1 MRPMKKIV
9 ARAFYWGLAGL
20 LIGPAFVYSLMLL
33 VLYRDPRCAPGGT
46 GMCQL
51 DIWINLIFGVIFGFV
66 LFFAV
71 SFVRGLLRGRAAG
84 S

>member
-1 MRPMKKIV
+1 MKRIV

-46 GMCQL
+46 GICQL
-51 DIWINLIFGVIFGFV
+51 DIWINLTLGVIFGFL
-66 LFFAV
+66 LFFV
-71 SFVRGLLRGRAAG
+71 VTLVRGMLRQRRAAG
-84 S
+84 

>member
-1 MRPMKKIV
+1 MKEIV
-9 ARAFYWGLAGL
+9 ARALAWGVAGM

-51 DIWINLIFGVIFGFV
+51 DIGINLTMGVIVGFA
-66 LFFAV
+66 LFFIV
-71 SFVRGLLRGRAAG
+71 SLVRGVLRRRNGN
-84 S
+84 

>member
-1 MRPMKKIV
+1 MKEIV
-9 ARAFYWGLAGL
+9 NRAFRWGIAGM

-46 GMCQL
+46 GMCHL
-51 DIWINLIFGVIFGFV
+51 DVWINLTLGVIFGFV

-71 SFVRGLLRGRAAG
+71 SFVRGVLRRQRERA
-84 S
+84 

>member
-1 MRPMKKIV
+1 MKEIFTRAV
-9 ARAFYWGLAGL
+9 AWGVAGM
-20 LIGPAFVYSLMLL
+20 LIGPAIVYSLMLI

-46 GMCQL
+46 GVCQL
-51 DIWINLIFGVIFGFV
+51 DIWINLILGVIFGFV

-71 SFVRGLLRGRAAG
+71 SFVRGLVRGRATG

>member
-1 MRPMKKIV
+1 MKEIV
-9 ARAFYWGLAGL
+9 SRAFRWGVAGM

-33 VLYRDPRCAPGGT
+33 VLYRDPRCAPDGT

-51 DIWINLIFGVIFGFV
+51 DIWINLTLGVIFGFA

-71 SFVRGLLRGRAAG
+71 TFVRGLLRRRGAEG
-84 S
+84 

>member
-1 MRPMKKIV
+1 MKEIV
-9 ARAFYWGLAGL
+9 NRAVRWGIAGM

-46 GMCQL
+46 GMCHL
-51 DIWINLIFGVIFGFV
+51 DIWINLTLGVIFGFV

-71 SFVRGLLRGRAAG
+71 TFIRGLLRRQRGNA
-84 S
+84 